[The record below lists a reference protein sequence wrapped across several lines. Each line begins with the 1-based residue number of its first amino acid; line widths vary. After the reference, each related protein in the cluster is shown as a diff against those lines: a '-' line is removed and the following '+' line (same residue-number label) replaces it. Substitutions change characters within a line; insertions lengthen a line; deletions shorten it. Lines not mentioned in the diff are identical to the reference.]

1 MGDTGTA
8 ASPRRDAGWLTIPN
22 VVTVLR
28 FLLIV
33 PVCVVLLRGGEGD
46 WLPVL
51 LLGVWASTDWIDGQL
66 ARRLDQVSVIGA
78 KLDPFVDRLGTAI
91 IAVVLTV
98 IGALPLWMLV
108 VLIVFDVASTLFGVK
123 AAAEGR
129 LPVTWVGKV
138 RTFVLFTGLVALV
151 AAVTVVPWLLV
162 PAYALLVVGLVLHVW
177 AATGYI
183 SSALRQR
190 RERTAG

>member
-1 MGDTGTA
+1 MEST
-8 ASPRRDAGWLTIPN
+8 PRDAGWATIPN
-22 VVTVLR
+22 LVTVLR

-33 PVCVVLLRGGEGD
+33 PVCVVLLQGGEGD
-46 WLPVL
+46 WLPVV

-66 ARRLDQVSVIGA
+66 ARRLDQVSVLGA

-91 IAVVLTV
+91 IAVVLAV
-98 IGALPLWMLV
+98 VGALPWWMLA
-108 VLIVFDVASTLFGVK
+108 VLIVFDVAATLFGVK

-151 AAVTVVPWLLV
+151 AAVTIAPWLLV
-162 PAYALLVVGLVLHVW
+162 PAYALLGGGLVLHAW
-177 AATGYI
+177 AAIGYVA
-183 SSALRQR
+183 SAVRQG
-190 RERTAG
+190 RERRTRVVG

>member
-1 MGDTGTA
+1 MEST
-8 ASPRRDAGWLTIPN
+8 PRDAGWRTLPN
-22 VVTVLR
+22 LVTVLR

-46 WLPVL
+46 WLPVV

-91 IAVVLTV
+91 IAVVLAV
-98 IGALPLWMLV
+98 IGALPLWMLA

-138 RTFVLFTGLVALV
+138 RTFVLFLGLVSLV
-151 AAVTVVPWLLV
+151 AAVTVAPWLLV
-162 PAYALLVVGLVLHVW
+162 PAYVLLVAGLVLHVW
-177 AATGYI
+177 AAVGYI
-183 SSALRQR
+183 SSALRQA
-190 RERTAG
+190 RERRAVR

>member
-1 MGDTGTA
+1 MEST
-8 ASPRRDAGWLTIPN
+8 PRDAGWATIPN
-22 VVTVLR
+22 LVTVLR

-33 PVCVVLLRGGEGD
+33 PVCVVLLQGGEGD
-46 WLPVL
+46 WLPVV

-66 ARRLDQVSVIGA
+66 ARRLDQVSVLGA

-91 IAVVLTV
+91 IAIVLAVV
-98 IGALPLWMLV
+98 GALPWWMLA
-108 VLIVFDVASTLFGVK
+108 VLIVFDVAATLFGVK

-151 AAVTVVPWLLV
+151 AAVTIAPWLLV
-162 PAYALLVVGLVLHVW
+162 PAYALLGGGLVLHAW
-177 AATGYI
+177 AAIGYV
-183 SSALRQR
+183 SSAVRQG
-190 RERTAG
+190 RERRTRVVG

>member
-1 MGDTGTA
+1 MEST
-8 ASPRRDAGWLTIPN
+8 PRDAGWATIPN
-22 VVTVLR
+22 LVTVLR

-46 WLPVL
+46 WLPVV

-78 KLDPFVDRLGTAI
+78 KLDPFVDRLGTAV
-91 IAVVLTV
+91 IAVVLAIV
-98 IGALPLWMLV
+98 GALPWWMLA
-108 VLIVFDVASTLFGVK
+108 VLLAFDVLATVLGVK

-138 RTFVLFTGLVALV
+138 RTAVLFLGLVLLV
-151 AAVTVVPWLLV
+151 AAVTVLPWLHPIAMV
-162 PAYALLVVGLVLHVW
+162 LLVAGLALHVV
-177 AATGYI
+177 
-183 SSALRQR
+183 SALGYSISAVRQGIAR
-190 RERTAG
+190 RAAAR

>member
-1 MGDTGTA
+1 ME
-8 ASPRRDAGWLTIPN
+8 SMPRDAGWATIPN
-22 VVTVLR
+22 LVTVLR

-46 WLPVL
+46 WLPVV

-78 KLDPFVDRLGTAI
+78 KLDPFVDRLGTAV
-91 IAVVLTV
+91 IAVVLAIV
-98 IGALPLWMLV
+98 GALPWWMLA
-108 VLIVFDVASTLFGVK
+108 VLLAFDVLATVLGVK

-138 RTFVLFTGLVALV
+138 RTAVLFLGLVLLV
-151 AAVTVVPWLLV
+151 AAVTVVPALHPV
-162 PAYALLVVGLVLHVW
+162 AFALLVAGLVLHVVSTVGYSVSAVRQGMARR
-177 AATGYI
+177 AA
-183 SSALRQR
+183 AR
-190 RERTAG
+190 

>member
-1 MGDTGTA
+1 MEST
-8 ASPRRDAGWLTIPN
+8 RRDAGWRTVPN
-22 VVTVLR
+22 LVTVLR

-33 PVCVVLLRGGEGD
+33 PVCVVLLQGGEGD
-46 WLPVL
+46 WLPVV

-91 IAVVLTV
+91 IAVVLAIV
-98 IGALPLWMLV
+98 EALPLWMLA
-108 VLIVFDVASTLFGVK
+108 VLIVFDVLSTLFGVK

-129 LPVTWVGKV
+129 LPVTWVGKL
-138 RTFVLFTGLVALV
+138 RTFVLFLGLVALV

-162 PAYALLVVGLVLHVW
+162 PAHALLVVGLVLRVL
-177 AATGYI
+177 AAVGYI
-183 SSALRQR
+183 SSALQQG
-190 RERTAG
+190 RERRAAAR